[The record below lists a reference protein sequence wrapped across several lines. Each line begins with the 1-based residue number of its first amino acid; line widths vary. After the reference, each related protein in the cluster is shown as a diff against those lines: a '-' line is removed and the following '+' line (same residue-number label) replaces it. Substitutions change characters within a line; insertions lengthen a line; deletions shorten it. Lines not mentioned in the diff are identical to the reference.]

1 MFPRPGPLAL
11 QLILTPEASQ
21 LELSGGILFMMR
33 FALYLGGVSAALVT
47 WIIAGN
53 RIRASRPVPAK
64 QAAAML
70 RQAWADHHTEA

>member
-1 MFPRPGPLAL
+1 MMRLAL
-11 QLILTPEASQ
+11 Y
-21 LELSGGILFMMR
+21 M
-33 FALYLGGVSAALVT
+33 GGVSAALVA

-70 RQAWADHHTEA
+70 RRAWADHHTEA

>member
-1 MFPRPGPLAL
+1 
-11 QLILTPEASQ
+11 
-21 LELSGGILFMMR
+21 MMR
-33 FALYLGGVSAALVT
+33 FVLYAGGVSAALVA

-53 RIRASRPVPAK
+53 RFRASRPVPVK